1 MKIKKIKMFIK
12 ILLTILVI
20 SNNIQNKIECRYL
33 NKRQIQ
39 QQQANV
45 CNQNECTFGT
55 CEILSTYNVIVIKV

>member
-1 MKIKKIKMFIK
+1 MFIK

-45 CNQNECTFGT
+45 CNQNECAYVMF
-55 CEILSTYNVIVIKV
+55 ILIFLQIYF